1 MRCGTTGVMLTLS
14 GRYKLGTDVSCEN
27 FDGEYVVLNLATG
40 HYFSVSRSG
49 STLLDGLVRGF
60 DLAEVTDTLA
70 VSQPAARDQ
79 IDAFVTQIIGYG
91 IVVPDLET
99 PVLPLATDW
108 HGAAQGASDT
118 ILLEV
123 FDDIADLITADPIH
137 EADEATGWPAKK
149 EA

>member
-1 MRCGTTGVMLTLS
+1 MVLNLS

-60 DLAEVTDTLA
+60 DFAEMIETLA
-70 VSQPAARDQ
+70 AARPAMRDEMGAFAAQ
-79 IDAFVTQIIGYG
+79 IAGYE
-91 IVVPDLET
+91 IVIPDLEASAQ
-99 PVLPLATDW
+99 PLAADW
-108 HGAAQGASDT
+108 ISAAHEASDPM
-118 ILLEV
+118 LLEV

-137 EADEATGWPAKK
+137 DTDEAAGWPIKK